1 MAANVSPPP
10 QVPHPLDYLLRPP
23 QVPHPPDYLPR
34 PAHVPH
40 PAGGEEEGEEEDLE
54 QEADDYL
61 GQNSD
66 GYNRHYFLNFWVSAP
81 MAHNPTIL
89 TRSTFI
95 FVRRKIYVYLLNLK
109 QYIAVILIQQYTGFF
124 SVNGWFLFLLQL
136 AGIFPAPLFVL

>member
-66 GYNRHYFLNFWVSAP
+66 GYNRQYFLNFWVSAP
-81 MAHNPTIL
+81 MAH
-89 TRSTFI
+89 
-95 FVRRKIYVYLLNLK
+95 
-109 QYIAVILIQQYTGFF
+109 A
-124 SVNGWFLFLLQL
+124 
-136 AGIFPAPLFVL
+136 

>member
-81 MAHNPTIL
+81 MAHAYCITP
-89 TRSTFI
+89 I
-95 FVRRKIYVYLLNLK
+95 F
-109 QYIAVILIQQYTGFF
+109 
-124 SVNGWFLFLLQL
+124 
-136 AGIFPAPLFVL
+136 